1 MTERIN
7 PWSDAPFLL
16 QCERLVE
23 HADSFI
29 DGDLDQPAR
38 EKIELHIATC
48 LGCAAYM
55 AHLERTVAAL
65 AALPPESAPAAL
77 LDSLKE
83 RFRQRRGGAS

>member
-7 PWSDAPFLL
+7 PWSDVPYLVE
-16 QCERLVE
+16 CERLVE

-29 DGDLDQPAR
+29 DDELDRSAR

-55 AHLERTVAAL
+55 AHLQGTVAAL
-65 AALPPESAPAAL
+65 AALRAEPAPEGVLNA
-77 LDSLKE
+77 LKE
-83 RFRQRRGGAS
+83 RFRQRATGPS